1 MMDPFQAHC
10 KMEVTLAVISGKW
23 KADIVQ
29 MLSDGSPRRYGFFQK
44 NLPEVTPKILTNQ
57 LRELENAGILTRVI
71 YPEVPVRVEYQLT
84 EAGLDLLP
92 ILEAMERWALS
103 YIEKIQQR
111 GCEM

>member
-10 KMEVTLAVISGKW
+10 EMEVTLAVISGKW
-23 KADIVQ
+23 KADIVRI
-29 MLSDGSPRRYGFFQK
+29 LSDGTPRRYGFFQK
-44 NLPEVTPKILTNQ
+44 HLPEVTPKILTNQ

-92 ILEAMERWALS
+92 ILEAMKKWARS
-103 YIEKIQQR
+103 YTKKIQ
-111 GCEM
+111 